1 MILIDSV
8 KSFDESMRE
17 PNNESPIVVINV
29 SGRRYETRLSTLENF
44 PETLLGNESKR
55 QRFWLNERNE
65 YFFDRHRGCFESIL
79 HYYQSNGQLRRPDTI
94 SLDIFLEEVSF
105 FQLGPKAYDQ
115 LKESENIHELKSPPM
130 PKKHWRKVLW
140 CLLEHPKS
148 SIWATLITIITMIF
162 TVLSCLV
169 LALETLPMFASY
181 SLYAC
186 LQQAN
191 LPANSTLI
199 PICSQVFQS
208 PFFIIQTICVAYF
221 TIEFLLLLISTPSYK
236 RFFLSFYTY
245 VDLASIIPYFVRL
258 GYALNNTYVHID
270 QDTATTLDV
279 LLLISLF
286 RILKLFLIFKYLKA
300 LRTVGTTIKEAFVD
314 FIGVFAGIILLAFLF
329 GAACYVAEVK
339 DNRATFSSI
348 PKSLY
353 WGIITIMTIGY
364 GDMYPITTAGR
375 MIACG
380 CALAGAAIIGMLV
393 SVIVDHYQRAFNRK
407 TLYNEKQ
414 RYSKTGTTIAPGRF
428 QWKPYS

>member
-130 PKKHWRKVLW
+130 PKKHW
-140 CLLEHPKS
+140 P
-148 SIWATLITIITMIF
+148 
-162 TVLSCLV
+162 
-169 LALETLPMFASY
+169 
-181 SLYAC
+181 
-186 LQQAN
+186 
-191 LPANSTLI
+191 
-199 PICSQVFQS
+199 
-208 PFFIIQTICVAYF
+208 
-221 TIEFLLLLISTPSYK
+221 
-236 RFFLSFYTY
+236 
-245 VDLASIIPYFVRL
+245 
-258 GYALNNTYVHID
+258 
-270 QDTATTLDV
+270 
-279 LLLISLF
+279 
-286 RILKLFLIFKYLKA
+286 